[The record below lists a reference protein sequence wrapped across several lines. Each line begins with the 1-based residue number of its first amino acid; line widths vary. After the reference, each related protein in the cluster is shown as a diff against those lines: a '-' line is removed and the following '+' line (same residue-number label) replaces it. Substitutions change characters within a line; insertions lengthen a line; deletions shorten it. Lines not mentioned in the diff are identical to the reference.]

1 MGFSLVL
8 PLVMLAIVG
17 VVLAAVFL
25 MPKSRSRSPVGR
37 ARWAESTQEFIGI
50 LGFPDDMIQVS
61 EERFRAVIEV
71 EPINVA
77 LLDEVDADA
86 LLTRWRDFL
95 MSLRFPIQI
104 YVGSQRLDPDEVVAA
119 LQSRLHYLTGPRR
132 EYAEA
137 LMSQLHQYVSQDAML
152 VRRIYIVLIWD
163 SHRQSFRGSAHE
175 AAKRDLDVWCK
186 TTIASLRAMKD
197 IRARRLRSDELAQL
211 VHAAWLR
218 DRSRF
223 LNLRRI
229 AEHQPFALTV
239 TGTLHSSEGGEAA
252 HVRATTQTA

>member
-1 MGFSLVL
+1 MGFVIL
-8 PLVMLAIVG
+8 PVVMLAVVG
-17 VVLAAVFL
+17 LVLAAVFL
-25 MPKSRSRSPVGR
+25 LPQSRSRSPAGR

-50 LGFPDDMIQVS
+50 LGFADDMIQVS

-71 EPINVA
+71 EPVNVA
-77 LLDEVDADA
+77 LLDEADADA

-119 LQSRLHYLTGPRR
+119 LRSRLHYLTGPRGA
-132 EYAEA
+132 YAEA
-137 LMSQLHQYVSQDAML
+137 LISQLHQYVSQDAML
-152 VRRIYIVLIWD
+152 VRRIYLVLMWD
-163 SHRQSFRGSAHE
+163 SHRQRFRGPARE

-223 LNLRRI
+223 LSLRRI

-239 TGTLHSSEGGEAA
+239 TAARGSARDERGEGR
-252 HVRATTQTA
+252 VRDTTQTA